1 MHFAGFPHSNGAG
14 CILIFGISCWEP
26 FKVSSGF
33 QQLRTTLT
41 LGIVLAKS
49 KPLNM
54 IAKLIRVMTWCINIL
69 AVFLC
74 QILDDPSNAHEGVQ
88 NEESGFMQSSHPQS
102 KAVFWNC
109 GVHLPWHPSQICSPR
124 SYSGQVLHLTKLKT
138 EQCQRNIISSQPQE
152 TSQK

>member
-54 IAKLIRVMTWCINIL
+54 IAKLIRVMT
-69 AVFLC
+69 
-74 QILDDPSNAHEGVQ
+74 
-88 NEESGFMQSSHPQS
+88 
-102 KAVFWNC
+102 
-109 GVHLPWHPSQICSPR
+109 
-124 SYSGQVLHLTKLKT
+124 
-138 EQCQRNIISSQPQE
+138 
-152 TSQK
+152 